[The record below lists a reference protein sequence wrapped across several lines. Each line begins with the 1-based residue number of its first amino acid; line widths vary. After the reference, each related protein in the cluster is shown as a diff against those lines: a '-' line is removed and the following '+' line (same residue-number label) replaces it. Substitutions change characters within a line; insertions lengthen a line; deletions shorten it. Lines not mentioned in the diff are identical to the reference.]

1 MEKGILREKYRG
13 AVRRVFLAVFFFAAM
28 FLLSA
33 CGNAGSGVPEDSSDM
48 AEAEEPGLAV
58 LLVTDSKIAEDS
70 IEDRTRNG
78 IENFLK
84 KHPSCTLEEIVET
97 DARKAV
103 PRASGYDAAVFV
115 GASFSGI
122 GEAAGEQRDSRFI
135 VIDTTVADAEGEVL
149 SLPNVC
155 TVTFR
160 AEEEGFLAGVGA
172 ALSPEADRVTADL
185 DREDPDGALLLGF
198 ADGLDYAAGTY
209 GTENTGFEIGDVK
222 SDGDG
227 ITIRDAQGQII
238 TQILREPQ
246 GIVCEEL
253 EKVYAGTF
261 RGQDL
266 IVGVKEGCIDYVSE
280 DGKHLLTAD
289 ALRKLKLTKDMI
301 ISEEPYGKIT

>member
-1 MEKGILREKYRG
+1 MEKNGLREKYQG
-13 AVRRVFLAVFFFAAM
+13 VIRRVCLVFSFFAVL

-33 CGNAGSGVPEDSSDM
+33 CGNAGDSVP
-48 AEAEEPGLAV
+48 AESPDAAETEEPGLAV
-58 LLVTDSKIAEDS
+58 LLVTDSEITEDS
-70 IEDRTRNG
+70 IEDRTRAG
-78 IENFLK
+78 IEDFLK
-84 KHPSCTLEEIVET
+84 KHPSATLGELVET
-97 DARKAV
+97 DVRKAV
-103 PRASGYDAAVFV
+103 SRASGYDAAVFV
-115 GASFSGI
+115 GTSFAGI
-122 GEAAGEQRDSRFI
+122 GESAEEQRDSCFI
-135 VIDTTVADAEGEVL
+135 VIDTTIEDAKGEVL
-149 SLPNVC
+149 SLSNVC

-198 ADGLDYAAGTY
+198 ADGLEYAADTY
-209 GTENTGFEIGDVK
+209 GAENIDFKIGNVK
-222 SDGDG
+222 SDGNG
-227 ITIRDAQGQII
+227 ITIIDAGDRII
-238 TQILREPQ
+238 TQVRREPQ
-246 GIVCEEL
+246 GIVAEEL

-280 DGKHLLTAD
+280 DGKHFLTAD

>member
-33 CGNAGSGVPEDSSDM
+33 CGNAGSGVPADSSDM

-209 GTENTGFEIGDVK
+209 GTENTGLEIGDVK

-227 ITIRDAQGQII
+227 ITIRDAQDQII
-238 TQILREPQ
+238 SVR
-246 GIVCEEL
+246 
-253 EKVYAGTF
+253 
-261 RGQDL
+261 
-266 IVGVKEGCIDYVSE
+266 EGCIDYVSE

>member
-209 GTENTGFEIGDVK
+209 GTENTGLEIGDVK

-227 ITIRDAQGQII
+227 ITIRDAQGLCGDVPRTGSDRRCQGG
-238 TQILREPQ
+238 LHRLCLGGREASSHSGRAAEAQ
-246 GIVCEEL
+246 TDKRYDHFGRTVRKNNVT
-253 EKVYAGTF
+253 EKFGT
-261 RGQDL
+261 
-266 IVGVKEGCIDYVSE
+266 
-280 DGKHLLTAD
+280 
-289 ALRKLKLTKDMI
+289 
-301 ISEEPYGKIT
+301 

>member
-160 AEEEGFLAGVGA
+160 AEEEGFLAGVG
-172 ALSPEADRVTADL
+172 
-185 DREDPDGALLLGF
+185 
-198 ADGLDYAAGTY
+198 TY
-209 GTENTGFEIGDVK
+209 GTENTGLEIGDVK

-227 ITIRDAQGQII
+227 ITIRDAQDQII
-238 TQILREPQ
+238 TQIRREPQ

-266 IVGVKEGCIDYVSE
+266 IVGVREGCIDYVSE

>member
-1 MEKGILREKYRG
+1 MEKSNLIGKNRG
-13 AVRRVFLAVFFFAAM
+13 AVRRVFLVIALFAAL

-33 CGNAGSGVPEDSSDM
+33 CGNAGSAASADSSDM
-48 AEAEEPGLAV
+48 AEAEGPGLTV
-58 LLVTDSKIAEDS
+58 LLVTDSEITEDS
-70 IEDRTRNG
+70 IEDRTRSG
-78 IENFLK
+78 IEKFLK

-103 PRASGYDAAVFV
+103 SGASGYDAAVFV
-115 GASFSGI
+115 GASFAGI
-122 GEAAGEQRDSRFI
+122 GEAAGKQSDSRFI
-135 VIDTTVADAEGEVL
+135 VIDTTIADAEGEIL

-172 ALSPEADRVTADL
+172 ALSPDAEQVTADL
-185 DREDPDGALLLGF
+185 DREDPDGALCQGF
-198 ADGLDYAAGTY
+198 AEGLEYAADAY
-209 GTENTGFEIGDVK
+209 GAEDIDFEIGDVK

-227 ITIRDAQGQII
+227 ITIKDAQDQII
-238 TQILREPQ
+238 TQIRREPQ
-246 GIVCEEL
+246 EIVAEEL

>member
-122 GEAAGEQRDSRFI
+122 GKQPESRE
-135 VIDTTVADAEGEVL
+135 T
-149 SLPNVC
+149 
-155 TVTFR
+155 
-160 AEEEGFLAGVGA
+160 A
-172 ALSPEADRVTADL
+172 ALSSSIRRSRMRRGRSSRSRMSVQSLFVRRKRDFWQGSAQRSPRKRTVSLRTSTVKIRTVRSFWDL
-185 DREDPDGALLLGF
+185 PTVSTMQPAHMAQRIQ
-198 ADGLDYAAGTY
+198 GLRSG
-209 GTENTGFEIGDVK
+209 
-222 SDGDG
+222 
-227 ITIRDAQGQII
+227 
-238 TQILREPQ
+238 
-246 GIVCEEL
+246 
-253 EKVYAGTF
+253 
-261 RGQDL
+261 
-266 IVGVKEGCIDYVSE
+266 
-280 DGKHLLTAD
+280 
-289 ALRKLKLTKDMI
+289 M
-301 ISEEPYGKIT
+301 

>member
-149 SLPNVC
+149 FLRLGELALPDFIQKIIDTRNYYTHYDASKLVRS
-155 TVTFR
+155 FS
-160 AEEEGFLAGVGA
+160 EEELFFVNAELLALLQFHV
-172 ALSPEADRVTADL
+172 LR
-185 DREDPDGALLLGF
+185 LLGF
-198 ADGLDYAAGTY
+198 DR
-209 GTENTGFEIGDVK
+209 K
-222 SDGDG
+222 M
-227 ITIRDAQGQII
+227 
-238 TQILREPQ
+238 LRERV
-246 GIVCEEL
+246 IKAVMLNNMMREADLEEA
-253 EKVYAGTF
+253 E
-261 RGQDL
+261 
-266 IVGVKEGCIDYVSE
+266 E
-280 DGKHLLTAD
+280 DDTD
-289 ALRKLKLTKDMI
+289 T
-301 ISEEPYGKIT
+301 